1 MTIILPESDDTD
13 AKFHSF
19 RRKVFEASEDSIGL
33 FTLPISH
40 HEDGNLQ
47 EIRTG
52 FLMALGDM
60 RFLVTAGHDM
70 REHYENGKPPYA
82 VFPDKKIPPAPIIPV
97 DPGFLTTKDEREDI
111 TVVRLHEETV
121 TSLKGHYNF
130 CRLDQIDANH
140 ISQRPPSLY
149 LLYGYPVAR
158 IEKDKNAKL
167 VANTWKYLT
176 IPYQHQ
182 IPEIANENP
191 EYHEFYS
198 YDRVT
203 KSDEGVQV
211 DPHGLSGCGIYFCG
225 LPQTHQPF
233 SHEYFRLVAVQTS
246 WNRTRQYVKSTS
258 IRVVLTIIWKYFS
271 DSRDILRLHGHQF

>member
-1 MTIILPESDDTD
+1 MPIVLPESNDSESE
-13 AKFHSF
+13 FHAF
-19 RRKVFEASEDSIGL
+19 RKKVFCAAEDSIGL

-40 HEDGNLQ
+40 HENGKLQ

-52 FLMALGDM
+52 FLLRLGDM
-60 RFLVTAGHDM
+60 RFLITAGHDM
-70 REHYENGKPPYA
+70 REHYEAGKPPYA
-82 VFPDKKIPPAPIIPV
+82 VFPDEKIQPALILAE
-97 DPGFLTTKDEREDI
+97 DPGFLTTKDSREDL
-111 TVVRLHEETV
+111 TVVRLRDETV
-121 TSLKGHYNF
+121 KSLEGHYDF
-130 CRLDQIDANH
+130 CRLDQIDAHH

-158 IEKDKNAKL
+158 IQKDANDKL

-176 IPYQHQ
+176 IPYQHE

-203 KSDEGVQV
+203 RSDEGVQV
-211 DPHGLSGCGIYFCG
+211 DPNGLSGCGIYFCG
-225 LPQTHQPF
+225 MPQTHQPF

-258 IRVVLTIIWKYFS
+258 VRVVLTIIWKYFS
-271 DSRDILRLHGHQF
+271 DSRDILRMHGYQF